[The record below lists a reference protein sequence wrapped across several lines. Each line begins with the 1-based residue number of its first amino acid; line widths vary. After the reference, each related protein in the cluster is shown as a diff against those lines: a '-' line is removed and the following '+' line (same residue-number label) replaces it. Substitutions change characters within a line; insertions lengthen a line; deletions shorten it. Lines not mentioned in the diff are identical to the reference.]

1 MASTN
6 LSGAGKGVQAPLP
19 PANMPPEPQGQ
30 TEEQQQGERP
40 KMSFKSAAL
49 KLVSAASA
57 FWMMKRGVLPHSV
70 AVLLLRPPPPAS
82 SLAPLS
88 LAPSCPSTHLVMHH
102 A

>member
-1 MASTN
+1 MASTS
-6 LSGAGKGVQAPLP
+6 LSGAGRGGQGPLP

-57 FWMMKRGVLPHSV
+57 FWMMKRGVQPHSV
-70 AVLLLRPPPPAS
+70 AVLLINVAAPPAPSPSPS
-82 SLAPLS
+82 SLS
-88 LAPSCPSTHLVMHH
+88 LPPVVQPTR
-102 A
+102 